1 MLSRRLLRVK
11 VVKAVYA
18 HLQCECDNIPATE
31 KNLLASID
39 KAHELYFYMLS
50 LAPALVRYA
59 EERQEIGRN
68 KMLPTYEDLHPNRK
82 FVENKAAARLEES
95 ALINDFCKKHKLSWN
110 DRTDLIKNIYTDL
123 SSQEFF
129 QKYMATKERS
139 FREDAQ
145 LLADIYLNILEE
157 NEILEELLEEQSSL
171 WTDDLGHTLL
181 MVSRTIGSM
190 RESHE
195 EIKLLPKFK
204 SEDDLD
210 FAKKLLRASII
221 NFAENQELID
231 KYSSNWE
238 IDRVAMM
245 DSVILA
251 VAVAEAETFESIPVK
266 VTLNE
271 YIDIAKYYSTPSS
284 SLFINGVLDKIT
296 SQLTEE
302 GRIVKSG
309 KGLL

>member
-1 MLSRRLLRVK
+1 M
-11 VVKAVYA
+11 KAVYA
-18 HLQCECDNIPATE
+18 HLQCECDNVPSTE

-39 KAHELYFYMLS
+39 KAHELYFQMLA
-50 LAPALVRYA
+50 LAPELVRYA

-68 KMLPTYEDLHPNRK
+68 KMLPTAEELNPNRK
-82 FVENKAAARLEES
+82 FVENKAVARLAECE
-95 ALINDFCKKHKLSWN
+95 AINVFCSKHHLSWSGRN
-110 DRTDLIKNIYTDL
+110 DLIKNIYTEL
-123 SSQEFF
+123 CAQEFF
-129 QKYMATKERS
+129 RKYMASESRS

-145 LLADIYLNILEE
+145 LVADIYQNILEE
-157 NEILEELLEEQSSL
+157 NELLEEVLEEMSSL
-171 WTDDLGHTLL
+171 WADDLGQTLL
-181 MVSRTIGSM
+181 MVIRTITSM

-195 EIKLLPKFK
+195 QVKLLPKFK

-210 FAKKLLRASII
+210 FAKKLLRASIV
-221 NFAENQELID
+221 NFAANQELID

-251 VAVAEAETFESIPVK
+251 VAIAEAETFASIPVK

-284 SLFINGVLDKIT
+284 SVFINGVLDKIT
-296 SQLTEE
+296 AQLTEE